1 MQHGYPHNTKRV
13 LLCGYFGFG
22 NMGDEAT
29 LAAALKAFREYRLKV
44 RVMFNPCGDFE
55 PFSRLG
61 AQYCNRYSPSELRR
75 AISECDA
82 LLLTGGSLLQNETS
96 KRSLL
101 YYTAITAL
109 AEREGKPIYMLSSGF
124 GEVSGRL
131 GNAFANRALARL
143 SFAGMRTGDDI
154 MAVKDRVR
162 CPIVNMPDLVLL
174 EKLHREK
181 KRDYFAVIPKGRS
194 TALIREARRL
204 RAEGLFPVV
213 IPLFTGEDSEGAYA
227 AAQSLGCEIFVSQS
241 HDEILARL
249 STCRVTLTERLH
261 GAIFSILSST
271 PIEVAESS
279 QKCRRFAS
287 ELMKRCEKIDTPPP
301 LLHFSDYSHA
311 RFLREETDFSALV
324 SQCADDVL
332 AALDSVFGS

>member
-82 LLLTGGSLLQNETS
+82 LLLTGGSLIQNETS
-96 KRSLL
+96 ERSLL

-181 KRDYFAVIPKGRS
+181 KRDYFAVIPKGNKVGS
-194 TALIREARRL
+194 GSVLGLI
-204 RAEGLFPVV
+204 V
-213 IPLFTGEDSEGAYA
+213 IAVGMFFHDKTSFY
-227 AAQSLGCEIFVSQS
+227 SLK
-241 HDEILARL
+241 A
-249 STCRVTLTERLH
+249 TEPDMWLQ
-261 GAIFSILSST
+261 FSINSVSRQRDISS
-271 PIEVAESS
+271 
-279 QKCRRFAS
+279 
-287 ELMKRCEKIDTPPP
+287 
-301 LLHFSDYSHA
+301 LLRSI
-311 RFLREETDFSALV
+311 
-324 SQCADDVL
+324 
-332 AALDSVFGS
+332 